1 MIAIKEEFPLY
12 KTEIV
17 EANTNNLVTKS
28 NLLIEANYK
37 LGVTEQKI
45 ILCIASKIQPDDSDF
60 KTYTLPIKEF
70 NKLLE
75 LKGTPKYTELRKI
88 TKDLMQKVFEVRIE
102 NKVIQVAWLSYVA
115 YNVTEGTIDI
125 RFDPF
130 LRPYLLQ
137 LKKEFTS
144 YKLDNVVKLKSSY
157 AIRIYELL
165 KQYERVQERTF
176 SLEHLRRLLGAED
189 LYPAYGNFKQRV
201 LIPAQKELEK
211 KTDITFELEE
221 MKIGRRVDKVK
232 FVIRSRRRA
241 AKQLDLF
248 DDTFETPQPPPPS
261 SSSYERLRGVAL
273 SYGVNLSMETYHK
286 WVETYGEA
294 RVVKVIEETINKP
307 NIKNPIGYI
316 TYMLRE
322 STDGVLQAAAGDAD
336 QKEQDLLL
344 YLVSRYRDSREK
356 LPYWLIEE
364 KAVQD
369 IEHKLSIPSDDA
381 LYIFTKVKEKFFE
394 ALGFKAEDLPSPMQ
408 EEEFLKMRE
417 ELSQKLKQ
425 YKNEL

>member
-1 MIAIKEEFPLY
+1 MY
-12 KTEIV
+12 KSEIV

-70 NKLLE
+70 NKLLG

-115 YNVTEGTIDI
+115 YNETEGTIDI

-176 SLEHLRRLLGAED
+176 SLEHLRRLLGVED

-201 LIPAQKELEK
+201 LVPAQKELGK

-221 MKIGRRVDKVK
+221 MKSGRRVEKVK
-232 FVIRSRRRA
+232 FVIKSRKKTP
-241 AKQLDLF
+241 KQLNLF
-248 DDTFETPQPPPPS
+248 EDTFESLQPVP
-261 SSSYERLRGVAL
+261 SSYERLKGLAL
-273 SYGVNLSMETYHK
+273 SLGVHLTEEIYHK
-286 WVETYGEA
+286 WVEKYGEK
-294 RVVKVIEETINKP
+294 RVIHVIEETTRKK

-322 STDGVLQAAAGDAD
+322 SADGVLEAAVAD
-336 QKEQDLLL
+336 SRQKEQDLLL
-344 YLVSRYRDSREK
+344 YLISRYRNSRQK

-364 KAVQD
+364 KAIQD
-369 IEHKLSIPSDDA
+369 IGDKLSVPSEDA
-381 LYIFTKVKEKFFE
+381 LYIFTKVKEKFFD
-394 ALGFKAEDLPSPMQ
+394 ALGFKPEDLPSPME
-408 EEEFLKMRE
+408 EEEFLKMRKELRE
-417 ELSQKLKQ
+417 ELEK

>member
-1 MIAIKEEFPLY
+1 MY
-12 KTEIV
+12 KTEVV

-70 NKLLE
+70 NKLLG

-88 TKDLMQKVFEVRIE
+88 TKDLMQKVFEIRIE

-221 MKIGRRVDKVK
+221 MKSGRRVDKVK
-232 FVIRSRRRA
+232 FVIRSKRKA
-241 AKQLDLF
+241 AKQLNLF
-248 DDTFETPQPPPPS
+248 DDTFEAPQAPAP
-261 SSSYERLRGVAL
+261 SSSYEKLRGMAL
-273 SYGVNLSMETYHK
+273 SLGVNLSMETYQK
-286 WVETYGEA
+286 WVETYGEV
-294 RVVKVIEETINKP
+294 RVVQVIEETINKP
-307 NIKNPIGYI
+307 NVKNPIGYI
-316 TYMLRE
+316 TFMLRE
-322 STDGVLQAAAGDAD
+322 STDGSLQAAAGDEE

-344 YLVSRYRDSREK
+344 YLVSRYRNSKEK

-369 IEHKLSIPSDDA
+369 IEHKLSVPSDDA
-381 LYIFTKVKEKFFE
+381 LYIFTKVKQKFFE
-394 ALGFKAEDLPSPMQ
+394 ALGFNAEDRPSPMQ
-408 EEEFLKMRE
+408 EEEFLKMRD
-417 ELSQKLKQ
+417 ELSQQLKQ

>member
-1 MIAIKEEFPLY
+1 MVAIKEEFSLY
-12 KTEIV
+12 KTEVV

-70 NKLLE
+70 NKLLG

-88 TKDLMQKVFEVRIE
+88 TKELMQKVFEIRIE

-176 SLEHLRRLLGAED
+176 SLEHLRRLLGAEE

-221 MKIGRRVDKVK
+221 MKSGRRVDKVK
-232 FVIRSRRRA
+232 FVIRSKRKA
-241 AKQLDLF
+241 AKQLNLF
-248 DDTFETPQPPPPS
+248 DDTFEAPQAPAP
-261 SSSYERLRGVAL
+261 SSSYERLRGMAL
-273 SYGVNLSMETYHK
+273 SHGVNLSMETYQK
-286 WVETYGEA
+286 WIETYGEV
-294 RVVKVIEETINKP
+294 RVVQVIEETINKP
-307 NIKNPIGYI
+307 NVKNPIGYI

-322 STDGVLQAAAGDAD
+322 STDGPLQAAAGDEE

-344 YLVSRYRDSREK
+344 YLVARYRNSKEK

-369 IEHKLSIPSDDA
+369 IEHKLSVPSDDA
-381 LYIFTKVKEKFFE
+381 LYIFTKVKQKFFE
-394 ALGFKAEDLPSPMQ
+394 ALGFNAEDRPSPMQ
-408 EEEFLKMRE
+408 EEEFLKMRD
-417 ELSQKLKQ
+417 ELSQQLKQ
-425 YKNEL
+425 YKNEI